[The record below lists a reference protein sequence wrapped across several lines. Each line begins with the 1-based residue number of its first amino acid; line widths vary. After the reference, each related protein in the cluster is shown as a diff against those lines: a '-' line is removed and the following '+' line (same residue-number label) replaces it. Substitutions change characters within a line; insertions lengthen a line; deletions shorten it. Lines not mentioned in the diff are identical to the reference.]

1 MEQIVLASMRPGR
14 FHPGN
19 RDNRRIITG
28 ACSGFNEAGA
38 FPPRKSQHGHIF
50 GASRQNRFNEAG
62 AFPPRKSDLRGH
74 YCAAQWH
81 ASMRPGRFHP
91 GNRVKPLAMLSP
103 TDASMRPGRFH
114 PGNSPFGTPC
124 AAWVFHP
131 FCERWPLCLLEH
143 ANCSPNAYHNTTYLL
158 VIQIESALRELPAFF
173 FASEHS
179 QGTRQMLR

>member
-1 MEQIVLASMRPGR
+1 MRPGRFHPGNMACFRPLPDMCSCFNEAGAFPPRKCRADMGRLRCAGPASMRPGR

-19 RDNRRIITG
+19 PTW
-28 ACSGFNEAGA
+28 SGMSLETCQA
-38 FPPRKSQHGHIF
+38 
-50 GASRQNRFNEAG
+50 
-62 AFPPRKSDLRGH
+62 
-74 YCAAQWH
+74 
-81 ASMRPGRFHP
+81 
-91 GNRVKPLAMLSP
+91 
-103 TDASMRPGRFH
+103 ASMRPGRFH
-114 PGNSPFGTPC
+114 PGNSPCGTPC

-179 QGTRQMLR
+179 QGTRQIPR

>member
-1 MEQIVLASMRPGR
+1 M
-14 FHPGN
+14 
-19 RDNRRIITG
+19 
-28 ACSGFNEAGA
+28 
-38 FPPRKSQHGHIF
+38 K
-50 GASRQNRFNEAG
+50 
-62 AFPPRKSDLRGH
+62 
-74 YCAAQWH
+74 
-81 ASMRPGRFHP
+81 
-91 GNRVKPLAMLSP
+91 
-103 TDASMRPGRFH
+103 ASMRPGRFH

-179 QGTRQMLR
+179 QGTRQIPR